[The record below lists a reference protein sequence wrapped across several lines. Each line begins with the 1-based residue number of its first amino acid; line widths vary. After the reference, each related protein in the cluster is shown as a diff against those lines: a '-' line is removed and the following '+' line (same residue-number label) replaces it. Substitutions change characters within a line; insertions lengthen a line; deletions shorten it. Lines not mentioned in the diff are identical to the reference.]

1 MLEPHIVSFL
11 INILTDYGIFL
22 TLALGCYV
30 TLMSGQIS
38 IGHGAFAG
46 IGAYSTGI
54 LSAKLGL
61 PTFVSIPV
69 AGFAGGIAG
78 LAIAYLMGLR
88 LKGMYLA
95 IGTFAFGEAMSVV
108 WLNTEY
114 VRGAI
119 GLVGIPIVTDFTLVF
134 GVVAVI
140 SFVLWRFEKSH
151 VGRAFR
157 ASFDDEYSA
166 SAVGVNV
173 RSVKMLA
180 WSLGGAITG
189 IGGALYA
196 HNLSVIRPDQFAF
209 DMSVLVLLAPCIG
222 GYFTFW
228 GTYIGA
234 AVIVF
239 APWILN
245 LVDPLDKRIFYAL
258 LYVII
263 MLWRPDGIIG
273 RKGMRMPAV
282 LRLLWVKQR
291 ARGP

>member
-1 MLEPHIVSFL
+1 MLEPHIISFL

-22 TLALGCYV
+22 ILALGCYV

-54 LSAKLGL
+54 LSAKLGW
-61 PTFVSIPV
+61 PPFISIPIAAV
-69 AGFAGGIAG
+69 AGGAAG
-78 LAIAYLMGLR
+78 LMIAYLMGLR

-119 GLVGIPIVTDFTLVF
+119 GLIGIPIVTDFTLVF
-134 GVVAVI
+134 SVVAII

-151 VGRAFR
+151 MGRAFR
-157 ASFDDEYSA
+157 ACFDNEYSA
-166 SAVGVNV
+166 AAVGVNA

-189 IGGALYA
+189 TGGALYA

-239 APWILN
+239 APWVLN

-273 RKGMRMPAV
+273 RKGMRMPAI
-282 LRLLWVKQR
+282 LRLLWVR
-291 ARGP
+291 PRPDG